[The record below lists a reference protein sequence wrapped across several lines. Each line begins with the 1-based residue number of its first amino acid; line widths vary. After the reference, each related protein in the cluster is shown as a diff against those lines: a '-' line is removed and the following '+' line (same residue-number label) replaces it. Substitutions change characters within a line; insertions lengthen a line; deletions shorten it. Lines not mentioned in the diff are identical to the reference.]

1 MTSATQSDERQVRVT
16 AREDGP
22 VAHTLEIEVEVA
34 RVRTAFDRAYRDLA
48 KRVRVKGFRPGKAPR
63 SVLERLYGPSITEQ
77 LEHTLVAETLVD
89 AIEQTGLRPV
99 TEPAID
105 AGRPVA
111 GEVFRYT
118 ARIEVKPQVAPPDP
132 STLTGRRTA
141 VRVEDDDVDAEL
153 EDLRNR
159 TAPVLEEPE
168 GTAAA
173 EGHVLSVDFVGR
185 IDGRTF
191 EGGTGR
197 GVQLEIGA
205 GRFLPGFDEGLVGA
219 VAGEDRA
226 VSLRFPDDYG
236 NAELSGEEAVF
247 DVHVVDVKRRHLRT
261 LDDEFAKDLGDF
273 ESLEALRERIRGDL
287 FASRERASRVM
298 LHRSLMDGA
307 IAQASFDVPAG
318 LVEAQLERRIAA
330 ARRRLANSVPEEAMH
345 RQVDAWREAWRE
357 PAERE
362 VRERLLLEALAEAE
376 GIEVDDAEVNA
387 RVEAMAEEQG
397 VDAKTLRG
405 AYGEDTLER
414 ILRAELLEEKS
425 LDFLA
430 AEAKVEETAAT

>member
-1 MTSATQSDERQVRVT
+1 
-16 AREDGP
+16 
-22 VAHTLEIEVEVA
+22 
-34 RVRTAFDRAYRDLA
+34 
-48 KRVRVKGFRPGKAPR
+48 
-63 SVLERLYGPSITEQ
+63 
-77 LEHTLVAETLVD
+77 
-89 AIEQTGLRPV
+89 
-99 TEPAID
+99 
-105 AGRPVA
+105 
-111 GEVFRYT
+111 
-118 ARIEVKPQVAPPDP
+118 
-132 STLTGRRTA
+132 

-236 NAELSGEEAVF
+236 NAELSGKEAVF

-287 FASRERASRVM
+287 FASRERTSRAM

-414 ILRAELLEEKS
+414 VLRAELLEEKS

-430 AEAKVEETAAT
+430 AGAKVEETAAT